1 VALLR
6 APEPD
11 PAALSAPIPGAGDGL
26 QQVLASPEPPRLD
39 ARRSRPIPAEST
51 GEPTAVT
58 LDVLSLPAGGSLRR
72 ECTECPGVQILLA
85 RYPELGSKEAA
96 QSIRAAAAGSRSGL
110 IPHRADTGCYAVV
123 VITAN
128 DGAAQVDTV
137 TSGADH
143 PPPGGT
149 ADATARR
156 MLAAHIDDMAKR
168 KSAEVPVIPVKGQLP
183 FPLPGQLPDP
193 APSTTNPDRPV
204 ADPHR
209 HGTAA

>member
-1 VALLR
+1 M
-6 APEPD
+6 
-11 PAALSAPIPGAGDGL
+11 
-26 QQVLASPEPPRLD
+26 
-39 ARRSRPIPAEST
+39 
-51 GEPTAVT
+51 
-58 LDVLSLPAGGSLRR
+58 
-72 ECTECPGVQILLA
+72 LLA

-96 QSIRAAAAGSRSGL
+96 LGIRAAAAGSRSGL
-110 IPHRADTGCYAVV
+110 LPCGTEIGCYATVLV
-123 VITAN
+123 TEA
-128 DGAAQVDTV
+128 DETTRVDTV